1 MKRRGIMGILLLGLL
16 LIGATAC
23 GGGGEVTTTQP
34 TVKSDITVT
43 GDGNIQASSHE
54 RLTFGSS
61 GKVDKIYAEEG
72 DKVSKGD
79 VIASLDTTD
88 LELKLAQEQLSLAQ
102 KKAAVTEARL
112 ALAKASAAH
121 DKSVHDL
128 NYLRDI
134 TLASEDRI
142 KVAES
147 NLKAAELGIEAAE
160 SWLEVA
166 GLQLNV
172 SRVLLMHKN
181 NWNGQELLPPLMG

>member
-43 GDGNIQASSHE
+43 GNGNIEASSHE
-54 RLTFGSS
+54 RLTFSSS
-61 GKVDKIYAEEG
+61 GKVDKIYVKEG

-121 DKSVHDL
+121 DKSVYDL

-160 SWLEVA
+160 SWLTTKCIQPECCLCTKTT
-166 GLQLNV
+166 G
-172 SRVLLMHKN
+172 MGKN
-181 NWNGQELLPPLMG
+181 YCPL